1 MSKKLIIIIIAA
13 VILFLGIIGGGF
25 FFMWKMM
32 TTTLQQNQVTAEE
45 TVAEEEQVNEIKP
58 LYSLDTFIVN
68 LADQG
73 GKRYLRVT
81 MELEIDAIEVTEEI
95 NQRLP
100 QLRNSILMLVPSK
113 SYAEIGT
120 AEGKATLR
128 DELMAEMNTFLT
140 TGQITNIYFT
150 EFVVQ

>member
-1 MSKKLIIIIIAA
+1 MSKKLIIVIIAA
-13 VILFLGIIGGGF
+13 VILVLGVIGGGF

-32 TTTLQQNQVTAEE
+32 TTTLQQNQVTVEE
-45 TVAEEEQVNEIKP
+45 TVAEEEQANAIKP
-58 LYSLDTFIVN
+58 LYSMDTFIVN

-100 QLRNSILMLVPSK
+100 QLRNTILMIVPSK
-113 SYAEIGT
+113 TYEDIGT
-120 AEGKATLR
+120 AQGKSALR
-128 DELMAEMNTFLT
+128 DELMTQLNTFLS

>member
-1 MSKKLIIIIIAA
+1 MSKKVIILIIAA
-13 VILFLGIIGGGF
+13 VILFLAIIGGGF

-32 TTTLQQNQVTAEE
+32 TTTLQQNQVAAEE
-45 TVAEEEQVNEIKP
+45 TVAEEEPADAIKP

-81 MELEIDAIEVTEEI
+81 MELEIDTIEVTQEI

-100 QLRNSILMLVPSK
+100 QLRNSILMIIPSK
-113 SYAEIGT
+113 RYEDIGT
-120 AEGKATLR
+120 AEGKAKLR
-128 DELMAEMNTFLT
+128 DELMAGLNTFLK

>member
-1 MSKKLIIIIIAA
+1 MSKKAIILIIAA
-13 VILFLGIIGGGF
+13 VVLVLAVIGGGF
-25 FFMWKMM
+25 FFMWHMM
-32 TTTLQQNQVTAEE
+32 TATLQQNQTAAEDTVGEE
-45 TVAEEEQVNEIKP
+45 APEEVIKP

-81 MELEIDAIEVTEEI
+81 MELELDTAELAEEI

-100 QLRNSILMLVPSK
+100 QLRNSILMIIPSK
-113 SYAEIGT
+113 SYADIGT
-120 AEGKATLR
+120 AAGKAALR
-128 DELMAEMNTFLT
+128 DELMTQLNSFLKS
-140 TGQITNIYFT
+140 GQITNIYFT

>member
-1 MSKKLIIIIIAA
+1 MSKKVIILIVAA
-13 VILFLGIIGGGF
+13 VFLLMAVIGGGF

-32 TTTLQQNQVTAEE
+32 TTTLQQSQVVAEEAVTAEE
-45 TVAEEEQVNEIKP
+45 PVNEIKP

-81 MELEIDAIEVTEEI
+81 MELEISSIEVTEEI

-100 QLRNSILMLVPSK
+100 QLRNSILMIVPSK
-113 SYAEIGT
+113 SYADIGT
-120 AEGKATLR
+120 AEGKSLLR
-128 DELMAEMNTFLT
+128 DELMAQMNTFLT
-140 TGQITNIYFT
+140 AGEITNIYFT

>member
-1 MSKKLIIIIIAA
+1 MSKKVIIIIIAIA
-13 VILFLGIIGGGF
+13 VVFLAIIGGGF

-32 TTTLQQNQVTAEE
+32 SATLQQNQPATEEAVTAEDK
-45 TVAEEEQVNEIKP
+45 ANEIKP

-81 MELEIDAIEVTEEI
+81 MELEISGIEVTEEI
-95 NQRLP
+95 NRRLP
-100 QLRNSILMLVPSK
+100 QIRNSILMIIPSK
-113 SYAEIGT
+113 TYEDIGT
-120 AEGKATLR
+120 AKGKAALR
-128 DELMAEMNTFLT
+128 DELIAQLNTFLAS
-140 TGQITNIYFT
+140 GQITNIYFT

>member
-13 VILFLGIIGGGF
+13 VILFMGIIGGGF

-45 TVAEEEQVNEIKP
+45 TVSEEEQANEIKP

-113 SYAEIGT
+113 TYAEIGT

-128 DELMAEMNTFLT
+128 DELMAQMNSLLT

>member
-1 MSKKLIIIIIAA
+1 MSKKTIIIIIAA
-13 VILFLGIIGGGF
+13 VLLVLAVIGGGF
-25 FFMWKMM
+25 FMMWKMM
-32 TTTLQQNQVTAEE
+32 TTTLQQNQVATEETIDAEE
-45 TVAEEEQVNEIKP
+45 QANEIKP

-81 MELEIDAIEVTEEI
+81 MELEIDAIELSEEI

-100 QLRNSILMLVPSK
+100 QLRNSILMIVPSK
-113 SYAEIGT
+113 SYQDIGT
-120 AEGKATLR
+120 AEGKAALR
-128 DELMAEMNTFLT
+128 DDLMAQMNSFLK

>member
-1 MSKKLIIIIIAA
+1 MSKKVIIIIVAA
-13 VILFLGIIGGGF
+13 VFLVLAVIGGGF

-32 TTTLQQNQVTAEE
+32 STTLQQNQVVAEE
-45 TVAEEEQVNEIKP
+45 TISEEVETNAIKP

-81 MELEIDAIEVTEEI
+81 MELEISTIEVTEEI

-113 SYAEIGT
+113 SYADIGT
-120 AEGKATLR
+120 AAGKGALR
-128 DELMAEMNTFLT
+128 DELMAQMNTFLT
-140 TGQITNIYFT
+140 TGEITNIYFT

>member
-1 MSKKLIIIIIAA
+1 MSKKVIIIIIAA
-13 VILFLGIIGGGF
+13 VILLMAVIGGGF
-25 FFMWKMM
+25 FMMWKMM
-32 TTTLQQNQVTAEE
+32 TTTLQQNQAVTEE
-45 TVAEEEQVNEIKP
+45 TVSEEEQANAIKP

-73 GKRYLRVT
+73 GKRYLRIT

-100 QLRNSILMLVPSK
+100 QLRNSVLMIVPSK
-113 SYAEIGT
+113 SYQDIGT
-120 AEGKATLR
+120 AQGKAALR
-128 DELMAEMNTFLT
+128 DDLMVQMNTFLT

>member
-1 MSKKLIIIIIAA
+1 MSKKAIIIIIAA
-13 VILFLGIIGGGF
+13 VLLVMAVIGGGF
-25 FFMWKMM
+25 FMMWKMM
-32 TTTLQQNQVTAEE
+32 TTTLQQNQVATEETIDAEE
-45 TVAEEEQVNEIKP
+45 QENMIKP

-81 MELEIDAIEVTEEI
+81 MELEIDAIELSEEI

-100 QLRNSILMLVPSK
+100 QLRNSILMIVPSK
-113 SYAEIGT
+113 SYEDIGT
-120 AEGKATLR
+120 AAGKAALR
-128 DELMAEMNTFLT
+128 DDLMAQMNAFLK